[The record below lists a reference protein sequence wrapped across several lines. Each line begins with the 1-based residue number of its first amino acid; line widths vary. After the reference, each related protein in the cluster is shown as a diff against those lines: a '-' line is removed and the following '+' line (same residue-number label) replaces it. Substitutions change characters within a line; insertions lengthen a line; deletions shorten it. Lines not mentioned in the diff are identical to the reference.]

1 MTQTLAQALV
11 AALGVG
17 VMMETK
23 IAGKVLTIDPAKLP
37 DAAILDLL
45 RYGTQRRFNDATG
58 GSDKTDADKW
68 AKAQEMIDGY
78 YEGILSTRKAGDGA
92 SALTIA
98 MRQEAQKWAKQNLKK
113 DDYKAR
119 ITDVE
124 DGERN
129 GLLDKIIAKAPELFE
144 EQAKEALALKAK
156 EKARIA
162 AMGKAISFE
171 L

>member
-11 AALGVG
+11 AALGTG

-58 GSDKTDADKW
+58 GSDKTDAVKW
-68 AKAQEMIDGY
+68 EKAEEMIAGY
-78 YEGILSTRKAGDGA
+78 YEGVLSTRKASDGA
-92 SALTIA
+92 SALQVA
-98 MRQEAQKWAKQNLKK
+98 MRQEAQKSLKEIWDAKT
-113 DDYKAR
+113 YKAK

-124 DGERN
+124 DGVKN
-129 GLLDKIIAKAPELFE
+129 ALLDKVIEKNKEVLEAAAKVTLER
-144 EQAKEALALKAK
+144 KAA
-156 EKARIA
+156 EKARLA
-162 AMGKAISFE
+162 TMSKSISFE

>member
-1 MTQTLAQALV
+1 MNTLAQALV
-11 AALGVG
+11 AALGAG
-17 VMMETK
+17 VMLETK
-23 IAGKVLTIDPAKLP
+23 IAGKVLPIDPARLP

-58 GSDKTDADKW
+58 GSDKTDETKW

-92 SALTIA
+92 SALHVA
-98 MRQEAQKWAKQNLKK
+98 MRQEAQKLLKAQLPAA
-113 DDYKAR
+113 DYKAK

-124 DGERN
+124 DGVKN
-129 GLLDKIIAKAPELFE
+129 ALLDKVIEKNQALLEELAKETLAAKA
-144 EQAKEALALKAK
+144 AA
-156 EKARIA
+156 KARLEK
-162 AMGKAISFE
+162 MSKSISFE